1 MPFLSRLFLATAL
14 CCAASLAQ
22 SRSFPNNPVRV
33 VIGFPSGGGID
44 IVARILAPKLSE
56 ALGQQVVIDSRLGA
70 NGVVGMDAAAKAPA
84 EFGVFLKSES
94 ATWTRV
100 IRQANIKSE

>member
-56 ALGQQVVIDSRLGA
+56 ALGQQVVIDNRPGTN
-70 NGVVGMDAAAKAPA
+70 NGVVGMDA
-84 EFGVFLKSES
+84 V
-94 ATWTRV
+94 ATRRQNLALFK
-100 IRQANIKSE
+100 IRICEVDACDPPSQHQT